1 MKVSSPLQHRI
12 IRVLTVALA
21 VVALA
26 ASTASAMPAPLD
38 QPTSTSGEPVVIEPA
53 PVVQTVDNGFDWD
66 SAAIGAGAA
75 GALLLL
81 VSLGGFTYRSR
92 HQMNINH

>member
-1 MKVSSPLQHRI
+1 MKVSSHHQHRI

-26 ASTASAMPAPLD
+26 ASTASAMPAPTD
-38 QPTSTSGEPVVIEPA
+38 QPVSIDTGPLIEPA

-92 HQMNINH
+92 HNDVRISS

>member
-1 MKVSSPLQHRI
+1 MKVSSPLQYRI

-26 ASTASAMPAPLD
+26 ASTASAMPAPQD
-38 QPTSTSGEPVVIEPA
+38 QPVSSDPGPFIEPA
-53 PVVQTVDNGFDWD
+53 PVIQTVDNGFDWD

-92 HQMNINH
+92 HQDVRISS